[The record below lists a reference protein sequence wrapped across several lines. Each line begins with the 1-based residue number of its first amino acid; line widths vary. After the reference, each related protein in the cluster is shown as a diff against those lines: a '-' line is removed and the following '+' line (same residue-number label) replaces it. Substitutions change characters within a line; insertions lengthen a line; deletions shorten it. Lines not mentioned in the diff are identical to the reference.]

1 MDLYEGQ
8 FDFNNFSTQVHDFD
22 LGIEP
27 YPEGLF
33 WTVQIAPSSVG
44 DVSLEKGTARYA
56 VQNLHLKDFFSI
68 PNALFHLNNPTFTP
82 ATTSFDIRWAGP
94 VTDRQTIRDTTVGF
108 EGEFVSSSATM
119 SWSAWTTN
127 FKFES
132 DPAETSSS
140 VLAVLGHER
149 NGVYFK

>member
-8 FDFNNFSTQVHDFD
+8 FDFTNFSTQVHDFD

-33 WTVQIAPSSVG
+33 WTVQVAPSSVG
-44 DVSLEKGTARYA
+44 DVNLEKGTARYA
-56 VQNLHLKDFFSI
+56 VHNLSLKDFFNI
-68 PNALFHLNNPTFTP
+68 PNSLFHINNPTFAP

-94 VTDRQTIRDTTVGF
+94 VTERRSIRDATVGF
-108 EGEFVSSSATM
+108 TGNFVSSSATM
-119 SWSAWTTN
+119 SWSATTMN

-132 DPAETSSS
+132 DPASTSSS

-149 NGVYFK
+149 NGVYFT